1 MKPALFAIIGGDKR
15 YAFAADYLRAG
26 GAEVCVF
33 GFDHSTTFQQ
43 DVIYATSLPDA
54 TQDADYIILPL
65 PCTVKDGFLPVLGDA
80 SPVSVKE
87 LLSAISPGQMVFG
100 GIFDTDL
107 QAAINKAGAF
117 CYDYADCEE
126 FAVLNAIPTAEGA
139 IEIAMRELPITLHD
153 ANCLVIGFGRIAK
166 ILCQKLQ
173 GLGVHVS
180 ASARKERDLAFMQA
194 FGYNPIH
201 IKDLSSHIGKA
212 QLIINTVPQ
221 LILTHDLLQDVKQN
235 ALIIDLASR
244 PGGVDFDY
252 AKAMGLKVIH
262 ALSLPGKVAPQTA
275 AEIICKTIISIIERT
290 VNI

>member
-15 YAFAADYLRAG
+15 YALAADYLRAS

-43 DVIYATSLPDA
+43 DVIYATTLADA
-54 TQDADYIILPL
+54 TRDADYIILPL
-65 PCTVKDGFLPVLGDA
+65 PCTVSDGFVSIAGVS
-80 SPVSVKE
+80 SPISIME

-100 GIFDTDL
+100 GKLDTAL
-107 QAAINKAGAF
+107 QAAINKIGAF
-117 CYDYADCEE
+117 CYDYADCDE

-139 IEIAMRELPITLHD
+139 IEIAMRELPVTLHGT
-153 ANCLVIGFGRIAK
+153 NCLVIGFGRIAK

-173 GLGVHVS
+173 GLGAIVS
-180 ASARKERDLAFMQA
+180 ASARKERDLAFMHA
-194 FGYNPIH
+194 FGYLPIH

-212 QLIINTVPQ
+212 QLIVNTVPQ
-221 LILTHDLLQDVKQN
+221 LILTHDLLQEAGKD

-252 AKAMGLKVIH
+252 AKALGLKTIH

-275 AEIICKTIISIIERT
+275 AEIICKTVISIIERK